1 MSTETSSPSLP
12 LEQQKQQ
19 PQQQQPQQQQ
29 PQHQQQQ
36 QQQPQ
41 YPVQIQAI
49 PMQGQVQ
56 IGVPID
62 FNQLELQKKASSV
75 HRIWCCNLVFSLV
88 SLISGLI
95 LASQKCNNNND
106 GTDYNSYC
114 DSTLWKVYSPAIAFG
129 GFLAIMSVLSLR
141 ALNSSG
147 CSHNIDVASY
157 DLKTL
162 KPILWIAL
170 LPSVGLLIW
179 SAVYLIGFSYLSLV
193 LFPYFIP
200 CWAGCIV
207 GLLGIIQISCC
218 QRQMQTT
225 MALLHIQGNAP
236 PRVVL
241 QQQFVQYPPQQFVQ
255 YAPQQQQ
262 QFVQYAPQQQ
272 QQYMQYAPQQVQQQ
286 PLYAQ
291 PVITA
296 SDYNN

>member
-12 LEQQKQQ
+12 PQQQQQKQQ
-19 PQQQQPQQQQ
+19 PQQQK
-29 PQHQQQQ
+29 QQQQ

-41 YPVQIQAI
+41 QYQSVQIQAI
-49 PMQGQVQ
+49 PMQGQMQ
-56 IGVPID
+56 FAVPID
-62 FNQLELQKKASSV
+62 FHQLELQKKASSV
-75 HRIWCCNLVFSLV
+75 FRIWCCNLVFSLV
-88 SLISGLI
+88 CLISGLI
-95 LASQKCNNNND
+95 LANQKCNT
-106 GTDYNSYC
+106 GVGETDYYC
-114 DSTLWKVYSPAIAFG
+114 FSSLWRVYSPAIAFG
-129 GFLAIMSVLSLR
+129 GFIAILSVLSLR
-141 ALNSSG
+141 ALKCSS
-147 CSHNIDVASY
+147 CSHNINVASY

-162 KPILWIAL
+162 RPLLWIAL
-170 LPSVGLLIW
+170 LPSLGLLIW
-179 SAVYLIGFSYLSLV
+179 SAIYLIGFSYLSVV
-193 LFPYFIP
+193 LFPYFVP
-200 CWAGCIV
+200 CWAGCVV

-236 PRVVL
+236 PTVVI

-262 QFVQYAPQQQ
+262 QFVQYAPQQVQ
-272 QQYMQYAPQQVQQQ
+272 QSFPPSSQQ